1 VALRLVVRPDSGPPT
16 EVLTFDFP
24 DMPSTGTTLRF
35 RWGTVVVPL
44 HIDIVPATLGL
55 APRREQP

>member
-1 VALRLVVRPDSGPPT
+1 VVRPDSGPPT

-24 DMPSTGTTLRF
+24 DMSSTGTTLRF

-44 HIDIVPATLGL
+44 HIEIVSATLGL